1 MNRFVWLLIVILG
14 LLFAVSQAFAWDVS
28 INGDYLWAYDYFDQY
43 GHAGFFG
50 TYDSPNVG
58 PLMTGT
64 YPKFNTMNGFVGMR
78 TINGVQYGLVTG
90 TDASMQWSRM
100 EFAPE
105 IKVNNAVTF
114 KAMYQIGY
122 GTNDYGLYENSTAL
136 GVYNPI
142 ASGTWTYWWFN
153 ANLPWGHLNAG
164 KRPLIW
170 GMGGL
175 FDQHNATTEAIG
187 PTVFYGPLRAA
198 FVVYPWR
205 GQTWQNSMAGQDIVS
220 TTLSVGPQILN
231 PGENGAETA
240 MSYRMFDNDRKR
252 NLHPEAWFI
261 YSNGN
266 IEFGVLAEYIP
277 THNGPAGATTNANT
291 LTARTYDQTY
301 VDGSAYFKYNNGKF
315 FFNNELA
322 WWRVDRHVQPA
333 YNELN
338 TNPYLAGSGSP
349 FSPYYNESWKYFA
362 DCGVMS
368 GPAKL
373 TLFYSWIPGPDRRAG
388 IWINKQSW
396 ENVSNGATYATTQM
410 FRPYSLLMAYQ
421 YGAGLN
427 AIDTNG
433 EGYMTDASS
442 LAARLDYAL
451 AANLNIYGTFF
462 YANRVSK
469 GWGWGSL
476 TPASDGNGGGSV
488 ILLGQQLAPGSATI
502 FPAPQNDILHNSPAP
517 SIPDDAL
524 GWEVSLGADWKLL
537 ENLTTRFRCAYWQ
550 PGAWFKYACVDK
562 NLAGTVKKVGTV
574 TYLNPQPGDG
584 PFGWAVNPN
593 REIQGIFGFQGMM
606 EVIF

>member
-1 MNRFVWLLIVILG
+1 MNRLWVFLIIIIGV
-14 LLFAVSQAFAWDVS
+14 LFAVTPVFPWDVTIS
-28 INGDYLWAYDYFDQY
+28 GDYMWTYDYFDQY

-50 TYDSPNVG
+50 AYDQASAVANA
-58 PLMTGT
+58 GT
-64 YPKFNTMNGFVGMR
+64 TKFNSMNGFVGMR

-90 TDASMQWSRM
+90 TDASMQWSRV

-105 IKVNNAVTF
+105 IKVNNAIAF
-114 KAMYQIGY
+114 KAMYQIGNLT
-122 GTNDYGLYENSTAL
+122 GLTTNNIYGLYENSTAL
-136 GVYNPI
+136 GVYNPM
-142 ASGTWTYWWFN
+142 AAGTWTYWWFN

-205 GQTWQNSMAGQDIVS
+205 GQTWQNSMAGRDIVS
-220 TTLSVGPQILN
+220 TTLGVGPQTGIS
-231 PGENGAETA
+231 
-240 MSYRMFDNDRKR
+240 SYRIFDNDRKR

-291 LTARTYDQTY
+291 LNARTYDQTY

-333 YNELN
+333 QNDTDN
-338 TNPYLAGSGSP
+338 TDGGGSN
-349 FSPYYNESWKYFA
+349 FAPYYNESWKYFA
-362 DCGVMS
+362 DFGVMS

-373 TLFYSWIPGPDRRAG
+373 TLFYSWIPGPDRRHG

-427 AIDTNG
+427 AIDSNG

-488 ILLGQQLAPGSATI
+488 ILLGQQLAPASPTI
-502 FPAPQNDILHNSPAP
+502 FKAPQNNYTNPAP

-537 ENLTTRFRCAYWQ
+537 ENMTTHFRGAYWL

-562 NLAGTVKKVGTV
+562 NLANHYTATGGV
-574 TYLNPQPGDG
+574 TYLYPQSGDG

-606 EVIF
+606 EVTF

>member
-1 MNRFVWLLIVILG
+1 
-14 LLFAVSQAFAWDVS
+14 
-28 INGDYLWAYDYFDQY
+28 
-43 GHAGFFG
+43 
-50 TYDSPNVG
+50 
-58 PLMTGT
+58 
-64 YPKFNTMNGFVGMR
+64 
-78 TINGVQYGLVTG
+78 
-90 TDASMQWSRM
+90 
-100 EFAPE
+100 
-105 IKVNNAVTF
+105 
-114 KAMYQIGY
+114 
-122 GTNDYGLYENSTAL
+122 
-136 GVYNPI
+136 
-142 ASGTWTYWWFN
+142 
-153 ANLPWGHLNAG
+153 
-164 KRPLIW
+164 RPLIW

-205 GQTWQNSMAGQDIVS
+205 GQTWQNSMAGRDIVS
-220 TTLSVGPQILN
+220 TTLGVGPQTGIS
-231 PGENGAETA
+231 
-240 MSYRMFDNDRKR
+240 SYRIFDNDRKR

-291 LTARTYDQTY
+291 LNARTYDQTY

-333 YNELN
+333 QNDTDN
-338 TNPYLAGSGSP
+338 IDGGGSN
-349 FSPYYNESWKYFA
+349 FAPYYNESWKYFA
-362 DCGVMS
+362 DFGVMS

-427 AIDTNG
+427 AIDSNG

-488 ILLGQQLAPGSATI
+488 ILLGQQLAPASPTI
-502 FPAPQNDILHNSPAP
+502 FKAPQNNYANPAP

-537 ENLTTRFRCAYWQ
+537 ENMTTHFRGAYWL

-562 NLAGTVKKVGTV
+562 NLANHYTATGGV
-574 TYLNPQPGDG
+574 TYLYPQPGDG

-606 EVIF
+606 EVTF